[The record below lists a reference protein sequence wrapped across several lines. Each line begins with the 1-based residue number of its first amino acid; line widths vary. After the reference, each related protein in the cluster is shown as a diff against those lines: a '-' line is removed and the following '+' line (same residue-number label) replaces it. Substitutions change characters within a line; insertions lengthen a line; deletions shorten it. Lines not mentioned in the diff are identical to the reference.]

1 MAFSEDE
8 WDDLAKRLIPAAH
21 GLLENGPLTAA
32 ELAVGVRDGGVLGL
46 GALDDESIGALTELV
61 DEIMLDDDH
70 VLFSGDGRIVL
81 SRWLFGGVVFT
92 HRVTAGELD
101 RKVLDMVP
109 DLDPLLFLFD
119 SSIELVVG
127 GSVELR
133 FPFENEPHLDEH
145 GSIEGPDGWLD
156 GIEPDELIGVSVV
169 DGRMEL
175 ARGVDPASGEPEV
188 DAIRALVDVLIEAGS
203 AVEPHELVIEARLS
217 DNGLFTQ
224 PTPPVAELLERAGLR
239 VDGAWAG
246 RSDDDFQPLGQ
257 PQREQLIEQ
266 LAGRYRLDGCCV
278 EALERLLEIWNK
290 QATSIVLALRDDTPI
305 PDLVIDDEGELVD
318 DLHHGAVASALADW
332 VFDISGQPSPTLDA
346 FVGQLLT
353 IPSAEGPARYL
364 RACNAILG
372 GAALEALEDVR
383 RAVDVDA
390 SFAPALALFGDLL
403 ADAGRLSEALSARRR
418 ELALGVAEPDIKML
432 ESMLEPFAKAGRNER
447 CPCGSGRKFKQCCID
462 EPKLSSQAR
471 RELALSRAVL
481 SMHGGVGHRDQ
492 LFTAAISVLDAIGL
506 DLEVDD
512 AFADRIRQFAFD
524 PFVAD
529 VAAFDSGGVDRY
541 LECRG
546 EVVPGAEREWLEY
559 LRYQSRSLCE
569 VESNGDG
576 TYELRDAA
584 SGAVFAPV
592 TLSQVPADGELLLGR
607 VVDDS
612 LTGRPGVVGPS
623 LLVTVEDRPGLT
635 ELLAEDPNDQAWLE
649 WYATRLT
656 PPES

>member
-8 WDDLAKRLIPAAH
+8 WDELAKRLIPAAH

-32 ELAVGVRDGGVLGL
+32 ELAVGVRDSGVLGL
-46 GALDDESIGALTELV
+46 GALDDESIDELTELV
-61 DEIMLDDDH
+61 DAIVLEDDH

-119 SSIELVVG
+119 SSIELGAG
-127 GSVELR
+127 GSVDLC

-145 GSIEGPDGWLD
+145 GSIEGPEGWLD
-156 GIEPDELIGVSVV
+156 GIEPDELIGVSVG
-169 DGRMEL
+169 DSRMEL
-175 ARGVDPASGEPEV
+175 ARGIDPASGESEV
-188 DAIRALVDVLIEAGS
+188 DAIRSLVDVLIESGS

-224 PTPPVAELLERAGLR
+224 PTLPIAELLERAGLR

-246 RSDDDFQPLGQ
+246 RRDEDFQPPGQ
-257 PQREQLIEQ
+257 RQHERLIEQ

-278 EALERLLEIWNK
+278 EALERLTAIWNN

-305 PDLVIDDEGELVD
+305 PELVIDDEGQLVD

-332 VFDISGQPSPTLDA
+332 VFDIDDERSAILDV
-346 FVGQLLT
+346 FVGQLLAV
-353 IPSAEGPARYL
+353 PSAEGPARYL

-372 GAALEALEDVR
+372 GAAVEALDEVR
-383 RAVDVDA
+383 QAVDLDA

-432 ESMLEPFAKAGRNER
+432 ESMLEPFAKSGRNER
-447 CPCGSGRKFKQCCID
+447 CPCGSGRKYKQCCID

-481 SMHGGVGHRDQ
+481 SMHGGIGHRDQ
-492 LFTAAISVLDAIGL
+492 LFTAAIAVLDAIGPDL
-506 DLEVDD
+506 DGDD
-512 AFADRIRQFAFD
+512 AFADRIRRFAFD

-546 EVVPGAEREWLEY
+546 EVVPQAEREWLEY
-559 LRYQSRSLCE
+559 LRNEGRSLCE
-569 VESNGDG
+569 VKPTGDG
-576 TYELRDAA
+576 TYELCDATT
-584 SGAVFAPV
+584 GEIFAPV

-623 LLVTVEDRPGLT
+623 LMVSADDRSNVSS
-635 ELLAEDPNDQAWLE
+635 LLADDPDDQAWLE

-656 PPES
+656 MPE